1 MGVRVSF
8 LDRAGLDSAGAK
20 RAAPA
25 AGVLV
30 PKEAVATTDGK
41 TGTVFV
47 VASDAAQRR
56 PVTLG
61 AETAAGR
68 LVLGGLRAGERVV
81 LSPPESLR
89 DGGAVKLSDRP

>member
-1 MGVRVSF
+1 
-8 LDRAGLDSAGAK
+8 
-20 RAAPA
+20 
-25 AGVLV
+25 
-30 PKEAVATTDGK
+30 VATTDGK

-61 AETAAGR
+61 AETTAGR
-68 LVLGGLRAGERVV
+68 LVLGGLREGERVV